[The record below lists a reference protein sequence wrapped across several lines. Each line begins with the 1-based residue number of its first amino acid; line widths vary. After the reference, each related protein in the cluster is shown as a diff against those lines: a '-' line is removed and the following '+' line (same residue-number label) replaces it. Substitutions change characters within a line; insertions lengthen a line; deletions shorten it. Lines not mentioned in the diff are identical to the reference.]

1 MVNLMNRHNLSTS
14 SSDPAGVSGAAAS
27 SRTVR
32 STVFFLAKLCALFVA
47 LLFLF
52 GKGIMPQ
59 YLYSYNAYLLDKMER
74 LTSLTEPKIVLIS
87 NSNLAFGMDCSLLE
101 EAFQMPVV
109 NAGVHGGL
117 GNAFQE
123 EIAKVNITEGDLIIV
138 CHTDYDDDDT
148 IVDPV
153 IAWLTVEN
161 HPELWRLI
169 RRKDIPDMYFSFP
182 DYAKRVIS
190 LWTSKEGNVQDHGTV
205 YSRLAFNEYG
215 DVSFERPKPQYEKE
229 EFFELFTLHAP
240 AVEDVCIDRLNA
252 LNQYVTER
260 GAVMLVA
267 GFPVMDCAYTPPV
280 EDYIRFQTTL
290 EERLDCPV
298 ISDCRDYFL
307 DYEYFYDTPYHL
319 TNEGAKLRTRQLIL
333 DLRRYLES
341 QERSTSP
348 SS

>member
-1 MVNLMNRHNLSTS
+1 MNLMNRHNLSTS
-14 SSDPAGVSGAAAS
+14 SSDPAGVSGTAAS

-32 STVFFLAKLCALFVA
+32 STVFFLAKLCTLFLA

-59 YLYSYNAYLLDKMER
+59 YLYSYNASLLDKMER

-169 RRKDIPDMYFSFP
+169 RWKDIPDMYFSFP

-190 LWTSKEGNVQDHGTV
+190 LWTS
-205 YSRLAFNEYG
+205 RRA
-215 DVSFERPKPQYEKE
+215 
-229 EFFELFTLHAP
+229 
-240 AVEDVCIDRLNA
+240 
-252 LNQYVTER
+252 
-260 GAVMLVA
+260 M
-267 GFPVMDCAYTPPV
+267 
-280 EDYIRFQTTL
+280 
-290 EERLDCPV
+290 
-298 ISDCRDYFL
+298 CRI
-307 DYEYFYDTPYHL
+307 T
-319 TNEGAKLRTRQLIL
+319 
-333 DLRRYLES
+333 
-341 QERSTSP
+341 ERSTAAWLLMNTGMSA
-348 SS
+348 SSGRSRNMKKKSFLNCSRFMHRPWRTSVSTA